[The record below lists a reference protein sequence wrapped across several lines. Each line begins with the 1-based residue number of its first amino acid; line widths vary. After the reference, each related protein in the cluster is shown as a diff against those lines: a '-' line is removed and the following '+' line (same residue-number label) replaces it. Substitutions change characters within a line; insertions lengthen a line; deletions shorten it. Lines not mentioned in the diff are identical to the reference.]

1 VKKGSDAKL
10 QNSAAASSVIDGEF
24 CRCRPFVFRC
34 CDGSDT
40 VQSAAAAEIAVHSVS
55 PSRASSAPGNELV
68 AGASTVSEVMEMPT
82 NSTMQASE
90 VFEAIAP
97 QDPPTDQVVSQ
108 NKL

>member
-1 VKKGSDAKL
+1 MES
-10 QNSAAASSVIDGEF
+10 SAAAGHSGAANINHNVLPSTAMVE
-24 CRCRPFVFRC
+24 P
-34 CDGSDT
+34 DT
-40 VQSAAAAEIAVHSVS
+40 VQSAAAAEIAVQSVS

-68 AGASTVSEVMEMPT
+68 TGASTVSEVMEMLT

-97 QDPPTDQVVSQ
+97 QDPPTDQVVSP

>member
-1 VKKGSDAKL
+1 MPNCKIPPPPVLSSMES
-10 QNSAAASSVIDGEF
+10 SAAAGHSYSGVAMVE
-24 CRCRPFVFRC
+24 P
-34 CDGSDT
+34 DT

-90 VFEAIAP
+90 VLEAMAP

>member
-1 VKKGSDAKL
+1 MPNCKIPPPPVLSSMES
-10 QNSAAASSVIDGEF
+10 SAAAGHSYSGVAMVE
-24 CRCRPFVFRC
+24 P
-34 CDGSDT
+34 DT

-68 AGASTVSEVMEMPT
+68 AGASTVSEVMEMPI

-90 VFEAIAP
+90 MFEAIAP

>member
-1 VKKGSDAKL
+1 MES
-10 QNSAAASSVIDGEF
+10 SAAAGHSYSGVAMVEPG
-24 CRCRPFVFRC
+24 
-34 CDGSDT
+34 T

>member
-1 VKKGSDAKL
+1 MES
-10 QNSAAASSVIDGEF
+10 SAAAGHSGAANINHNVLPSTAMVE
-24 CRCRPFVFRC
+24 P
-34 CDGSDT
+34 DT
-40 VQSAAAAEIAVHSVS
+40 VQSAAAAETEIAVHSVS

-68 AGASTVSEVMEMPT
+68 AGASTVSEVMEMPI